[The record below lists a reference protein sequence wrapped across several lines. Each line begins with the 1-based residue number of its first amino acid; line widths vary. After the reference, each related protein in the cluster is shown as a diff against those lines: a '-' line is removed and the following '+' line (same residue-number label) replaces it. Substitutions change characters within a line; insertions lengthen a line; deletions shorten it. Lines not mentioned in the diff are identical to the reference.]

1 MADIPAS
8 TPIVTPAVPAQ
19 TYPLWVVES
28 LVFNGD
34 GIEQPLTAEAWFR
47 SARRDATSPT
57 GWVLGAERRNYYIAN
72 VWSLAATDADV
83 ASTMSDIIATLT
95 RLATAAGVL

>member
-8 TPIVTPAVPAQ
+8 TPIVTPAVPVQ

-28 LVFNGD
+28 LVFSGN
-34 GIEQPLTAEAWFR
+34 GIEQSLTAEAWFR
-47 SARRDATSPT
+47 AARRDAASPT
-57 GWVLGAERRNYYIAN
+57 GWVLGSERRNYHIAN
-72 VWSLAATDADV
+72 VWSLAGTDADV

>member
-28 LVFNGD
+28 LVFTGD
-34 GIEQPLTAEAWFR
+34 GISSPLTAQAFFR
-47 SARRDATSPT
+47 CARRDASQPT
-57 GWVLGAERRNYYIAN
+57 GWVLGDQHVNYYIPDVYA
-72 VWSLAATDADV
+72 VASTDADV
-83 ASTMSDIIATLT
+83 ASTITQLTATLT

>member
-1 MADIPAS
+1 MADIPA
-8 TPIVTPAVPAQ
+8 TVPITVPATPEQ
-19 TYPLWVVES
+19 TFPLWVVES
-28 LVFNGD
+28 LVFNGN

-57 GWVLGAERRNYYIAN
+57 GWILGDQRRNYHIAN
-72 VWSLAATDADV
+72 VWALAGTDSDV
-83 ASTMSDIIATLT
+83 ASTMTDIIATLT

>member
-8 TPIVTPAVPAQ
+8 IPIVTPAVPAQ

-28 LVFNGD
+28 LVFSGD

-47 SARRDATSPT
+47 IARRNAASPT
-57 GWVLGAERRNYYIAN
+57 GWDLGDERRNYHIAN
-72 VWSLAATDADV
+72 VWALSSTDAGV
-83 ASTMSDIIATLT
+83 ASTMTDIIATLT
-95 RLATAAGVL
+95 RLATSAGVL

>member
-28 LVFNGD
+28 LVFSGD
-34 GIEQPLTAEAWFR
+34 GIEQTLTAEAWFR

-57 GWVLGAERRNYYIAN
+57 GWVLGSERRNYHIGN
-72 VWSLAATDADV
+72 VWSLASTDADV
-83 ASTMSDIIATLT
+83 SSTMSDIIATLT

>member
-28 LVFNGD
+28 LVVSGD

-47 SARRDATSPT
+47 SARREPSSPS
-57 GWVLGAERRNYYIAN
+57 GWVLGDQRRNYHIPD

-83 ASTMSDIIATLT
+83 AILIPDIITTLT

>member
-28 LVFNGD
+28 LVFSGN

-47 SARRDATSPT
+47 SARRDVTHPS
-57 GWVLGAERRNYYIAN
+57 GWVLGDQRRNYHIPDVWVLAYTDAN
-72 VWSLAATDADV
+72 VAT
-83 ASTMSDIIATLT
+83 SMSALVATLT

>member
-19 TYPLWVVES
+19 TFPLWVVES
-28 LVFNGD
+28 LVFSGD
-34 GIEQPLTAEAWFR
+34 GIDQPLTAEAWFR
-47 SARRDATSPT
+47 SARRDATSST
-57 GWVLGAERRNYYIAN
+57 GWVLGDQRRNYHIAN
-72 VWSLAATDADV
+72 VWTLAGSDANVAT
-83 ASTMSDIIATLT
+83 SMSALVSTLT

>member
-8 TPIVTPAVPAQ
+8 TPIVTPAVPSQ

-28 LVFNGD
+28 LVFSGD

-47 SARRDATSPT
+47 SARRDATSPS
-57 GWVLGAERRNYYIAN
+57 GWVLGSERRNYHIAN
-72 VWSLAATDADV
+72 VWTLAGSDANVAT
-83 ASTMSDIIATLT
+83 SMSALVSTLT

>member
-47 SARRDATSPT
+47 SARRDSTSST
-57 GWVLGAERRNYYIAN
+57 GWVLGDQRRNYHIADVWALAGSDAN
-72 VWSLAATDADV
+72 VAT
-83 ASTMSDIIATLT
+83 SMSALVATLT